1 MNKIVIKIGHFFLT
15 YLYQYLLIGIVC
27 QYLLIGIFCTIILCL
42 VYSSSFAEMGLAIDE
57 KIKTSE
63 IEDFDYDELQL
74 SPAHQVLISCIW
86 MSLKVYIRL
95 FAIISLILLYT
106 RAI

>member
-1 MNKIVIKIGHFFLT
+1 M
-15 YLYQYLLIGIVC
+15 
-27 QYLLIGIFCTIILCL
+27 ILCL

-86 MSLKVYIRL
+86 MSLKVQYVCL
-95 FAIISLILLYT
+95 S
-106 RAI
+106 